1 MVNFFQGVVSV
12 VANGHVIVKL
22 DNGTTILVPKSFLKS
37 DAHTIKMGW
46 NIAGKYKCEDGSKGP
61 CATEIISIG
70 PGGKGP
76 GGKGRG
82 GKGRGGKGRGGKGR
96 GGGAKSGENQQH
108 SHHSQQQH
116 HQREHP
122 QQQQYHKKG
131 SPKSDAKVDFQQP
144 QESFPYFQQDSKPFV
159 LPCKKTE
166 SSHVSVK
173 YASLH
178 SHNDDKSG
186 GGAKTADA
194 KGFISVE
201 EHTRILQEYTRILQ
215 ELKDSQAQIKDL
227 ISYNNSVQ
235 SELEYLR
242 SCFIVNQ
249 TSGQGF

>member
-22 DNGTTILVPKSFLKS
+22 DNGTTILVPKLFLKS

-46 NIAGKYKCEDGSKGP
+46 NIAGKYKCEDGSNGP

-70 PGGKGP
+70 PGGKDR

-108 SHHSQQQH
+108 SHH
-116 HQREHP
+116 P
-122 QQQQYHKKG
+122 QQQQYHKRG

-144 QESFPYFQQDSKPFV
+144 QESFPYFQQVSKPFV

-178 SHNDDKSG
+178 SHNDEKSG

-194 KGFISVE
+194 EAFISVE
-201 EHTRILQEYTRILQ
+201 EHRRILQ
-215 ELKDSQAQIKDL
+215 ELKDCQAQNGDMK
-227 ISYNNSVQ
+227 SYIHSLE
-235 SELEYLR
+235 SELQYLR
-242 SCFIVNQ
+242 SCFIVKK